1 MKMSVSRQEKYDEV
15 NRIKQENAQL
25 LEELRQEE
33 QQKVKARYKLFKEVH
48 QYSKQQKQSIV
59 QEKTSSNVAEKLNE
73 IVSKKQMRAKSIAD
87 LEQLEA
93 QLLE

>member
-48 QYSKQQKQSIV
+48 QNLKQQKQSIV

-87 LEQLEA
+87 LEKLEA

>member
-1 MKMSVSRQEKYDEV
+1 M
-15 NRIKQENAQL
+15 
-25 LEELRQEE
+25 
-33 QQKVKARYKLFKEVH
+33 
-48 QYSKQQKQSIV
+48 KQQKQSIV

-87 LEQLEA
+87 LEKLEA